1 MFGWLKNGETG
12 DKKKNAKLWLIVLG
26 AAAGVL
32 LLLIGSGITESA
44 EAPTHEAYDLESDE
58 AVIYQTY
65 LEKEIRSLCES
76 VAGVDN
82 VTVAVTL
89 STGFES
95 VYATE
100 WEEGEEK
107 YVILGSG
114 SSASALY
121 LSRSTPTIAGI
132 GIVCTG
138 GGSARVRNELIPL
151 LSATFSVSSNR
162 IYITEAGT

>member
-12 DKKKNAKLWLIVLG
+12 DKKKNVKLYLILLG

-32 LLLIGSGITESA
+32 LLLVGNGSNVSQDTPQKES
-44 EAPTHEAYDLESDE
+44 YDLQSDE
-58 AVIYQTY
+58 AVIYQNY

-76 VAGVDN
+76 VSGVEN

-95 VYATE
+95 IYATE
-100 WEEGEEK
+100 WKDGEET

-114 SSASALY
+114 SSAEALY

-138 GGSARVRNELIPL
+138 GGSSRVRNELIPL

-162 IYITEAGT
+162 IYITEAGR